1 MIWVLQIWFI
11 IYLWSKPHSL
21 FTYLSSPQ
29 WHYQERRMETDT
41 ETNLYSTASLL
52 IHFLKFCF
60 ILYTIS
66 DKVVYLL
73 CALCVSVSVHVFCRI
88 RTIRKFWGKWLNR
101 FLHKYEYAYGLTC
114 TDWWEATGQRLV
126 WRLKMEDVTSDC
138 EERTGTVVLKPLLW
152 SRVGNFYWK
161 PDSYF
166 EKWRL
171 LSHNNNCKV
180 QYWWG
185 WGLV

>member
-73 CALCVSVSVHVFCRI
+73 CVYSISCQIQLNFDDGHNLHQRRILSVHVFCRI
-88 RTIRKFWGKWLNR
+88 RTIVGKFWGKWLNR
-101 FLHKYEYAYGLTC
+101 FLHKYEYGIRLWI
-114 TDWWEATGQRLV
+114 DLHWLVGSHRPEAGVKTEDGRCDQWLRGEDGNCGIKTSP
-126 WRLKMEDVTSDC
+126 LK
-138 EERTGTVVLKPLLW
+138 
-152 SRVGNFYWK
+152 
-161 PDSYF
+161 
-166 EKWRL
+166 
-171 LSHNNNCKV
+171 
-180 QYWWG
+180 
-185 WGLV
+185 

>member
-52 IHFLKFCF
+52 IHFLKSWF

-73 CALCVSVSVHVFCRI
+73 CVYSISCQIQLNFDDGHNLHQRRILSVHVFCRI
-88 RTIRKFWGKWLNR
+88 RTIVGKFWGKWLNR
-101 FLHKYEYAYGLTC
+101 FLHKYKYAYDWLALTGGKPQARGWC
-114 TDWWEATGQRLV
+114 EDGRCVQWLRGEDGNCGIKTSP
-126 WRLKMEDVTSDC
+126 LK
-138 EERTGTVVLKPLLW
+138 
-152 SRVGNFYWK
+152 
-161 PDSYF
+161 
-166 EKWRL
+166 
-171 LSHNNNCKV
+171 
-180 QYWWG
+180 
-185 WGLV
+185 